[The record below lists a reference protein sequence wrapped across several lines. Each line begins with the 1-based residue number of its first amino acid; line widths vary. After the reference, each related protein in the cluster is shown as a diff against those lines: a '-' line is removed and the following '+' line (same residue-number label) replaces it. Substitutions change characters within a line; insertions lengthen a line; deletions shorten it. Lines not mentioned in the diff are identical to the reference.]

1 MRLEVTYPGRPE
13 PELDDLI
20 RKAMEGIGAKWISM
34 AYDHTTKTR
43 DFHFDWQVD
52 RK

>member
-1 MRLEVTYPGRPE
+1 
-13 PELDDLI
+13 LDDLI

-43 DFHFDWQVD
+43 DFHFDW
-52 RK
+52 KKYNNEPKEGGNAK